1 MGTGAADGNR
11 PALPVGEIVADE
23 GEAFAPG
30 ISGAIAPEPVSADT

>member
-30 ISGAIAPEPVSADT
+30 ISGAIAPEPVSAET